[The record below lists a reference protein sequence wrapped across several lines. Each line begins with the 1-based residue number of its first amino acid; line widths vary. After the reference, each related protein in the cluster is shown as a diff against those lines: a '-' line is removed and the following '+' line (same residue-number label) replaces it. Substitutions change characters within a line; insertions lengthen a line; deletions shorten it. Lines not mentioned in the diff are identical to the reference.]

1 METENKSLLE
11 TYSKRLAVSESV
23 AAKAGVDFDSSR
35 KMAVAMVLN
44 NTNKYLNEKFSNSV
58 GTQRADLGAW
68 KKFCLNLTTV
78 ALPTLIAP
86 ELVIVNPMSSFSGYV
101 TYIEYTAGTTKGQ
114 TKAGKS
120 LNSVFGLGDVDANY
134 TASRVVE
141 TVESAGDITPAWTP
155 LVKGAFKI
163 SDTEKYD
170 VKFIAEDGTVSYLD
184 VNDGK
189 VTVDRKGKIAY
200 EYDNEV
206 IPQNDLPIFNAKIN
220 SIPLICK
227 TRRIAIY
234 YSQIAAFQAKQDYG
248 FDLGDQLAEKAC
260 GELAYEIDTE
270 ITNLLIENAAEDD
283 KLTWSR
289 AVPQYISKAEHY
301 EGFSEVVD
309 IASSIIYGRTKRFAA
324 TFMLCARDV
333 VTVLTFIKGFKA
345 ADAKG
350 VNGPYLAGTLNGIK
364 VFVAPNIESGKF
376 VLGCNGDDMMSAP
389 AVYAPYMAVVPTQL
403 LGMSD
408 GAMSQG
414 FSTVYALEML
424 NKDLLV
430 AGKITA
436 E

>member
-1 METENKSLLE
+1 MQENKSLLE
-11 TYSKRLAVSESV
+11 TYSRRLAVSESV
-23 AAKAGVDFDSSR
+23 AAKSGVEFNTTK

-44 NTNKYLNEKFSNSV
+44 NTNKYLNEQFSNSV

-86 ELVIVNPMSSFSGYV
+86 ELVIVNPMNSFSGYV
-101 TYIEYTAGTTKGQ
+101 TYVEYTAGSKKGQ
-114 TKAGKS
+114 TKQGDV
-120 LNSVFGLGDVDANY
+120 LNSVFRLGDVDANY

-141 TVESAGDITPAWTP
+141 TVEAAGDVVLAWTP
-155 LVKGAFKI
+155 VVKGAFV
-163 SDTEKYD
+163 DETETKHD
-170 VKFIAEDGTVSYLD
+170 VKFIAENGEVSYLE
-184 VNDGK
+184 VTDGK
-189 VTVDRKGKIAY
+189 VTVTGKGKIAY
-200 EYDNEV
+200 EYNNEV
-206 IPQNDLPIFNAKIN
+206 VPQNDIPTVNAQIK

-227 TRRIAIY
+227 VRRIAIF

-270 ITNLLIENAAEDD
+270 ITNLLIENAAEDSR
-283 KLTWSR
+283 LTWSKTPDGAYR
-289 AVPQYISKAEHY
+289 VSKAEHY

-309 IASSIIYGRTKRFAA
+309 IASSIIYGKTKKFGA

-333 VTVLTFIKGFKA
+333 ISVLTFIKGFKA
-345 ADAKG
+345 ADAHKL
-350 VNGPYLAGTLNGIK
+350 NGPYFAGTLNGIK
-364 VFVAPNIESGKF
+364 VFVTPNIEAGKY

-403 LGMSD
+403 LGHA
-408 GAMSQG
+408 GGEMSQG

-436 E
+436 